1 MSRTPKP
8 DQVCIGI
15 SIEGDILRLAAV
27 GREGKTLRILD
38 LASMPIPIIQK
49 VLADKDDSS
58 NPFDR
63 VELTDTDEVDYTS
76 VKDFLTAHFIPGAT
90 LAVSLGDQ
98 NIRTFLMPCE
108 TKDSPAKIVKRI
120 LAEVQHLLNLEL
132 TKDQVAYELVGKTH
146 LVASVRIESM
156 LLLEILALP
165 HGASRR
171 GTRITSVTSNDVAL
185 VNLVRVHFRFRGDDI
200 VHIIHVGKDET
211 RLYIMRGYDLVF
223 ISPPVQQGA
232 NDREYVTMLNNRLE
246 LAAENAGYP
255 KASAV
260 VLSGFGED
268 IGLREEILEN
278 NPTVVFHTL
287 SKMRL
292 DHGSNEAL
300 AREMRHFPIA
310 ISIAWEKLQPKNPHF
325 YRINLIPQRIR
336 EEQRKMKLAW
346 HGILLLIVLFAATAG
361 LTVLGLQKG
370 EQIRTMSSQL
380 AYERKQVKEQRAIV
394 VQINDLESRSASLV
408 QATNTLDTLLLNSEK
423 YSETLD
429 TLAIAAGG
437 LRNMW
442 INEIKPDADGNIA
455 ITGFSL
461 TRPSV
466 PTFSHLVGQ
475 TNMREISVQEIG
487 KKKVYRFDV
496 SLHVP
501 DAYPYAN
508 SPAQAWHDTIKT
520 TLGDVSTRF
529 AAEKPKHKDVK
540 EGKGKKGKKGEKG
553 AKAEKG
559 KKGEKASEKSDA
571 TEKSGKK

>member
-15 SIEGDILRLAAV
+15 SIEGDLLRLAAV
-27 GREGKTLRILD
+27 GREGKSLRILD

-49 VLADKDDSS
+49 VMSEKEDTSS

-90 LAVSLGDQ
+90 LAVSLGDH
-98 NIRTFLMPCE
+98 NIRTFLLPCE
-108 TKDSPAKIVKRI
+108 TKDSPVKIVKRI
-120 LAEVQHLLNLEL
+120 LSEVQHLLNIEL
-132 TKDQVAYELVGKTH
+132 TKDQVAYQTIGSTH
-146 LVASVRIESM
+146 LLASVRIESM

-165 HGASRR
+165 HGSSRR

-185 VNLVRVHFRFRGDDI
+185 VNLVRVHFRFRGDDV
-200 VHIIHVGKDET
+200 VHIVHVGKDET

-223 ISPPVQQGA
+223 IAPPVQQGA

-255 KASAV
+255 KATAV
-260 VLSGFGED
+260 VLSGHAED

-278 NPTVVFHTL
+278 NPNVAFHSL

-292 DHGSNEAL
+292 DYGGNEAL
-300 AREMRHFPIA
+300 AREIRHFPIA

-325 YRINLIPQRIR
+325 YRINLIPTRIR
-336 EEQRKMKLAW
+336 EEQRKAKLAW
-346 HGILLLIVLFAATAG
+346 HGFLLLAVLFSATAG
-361 LTVLGLQKG
+361 LTVLGLQKA
-370 EQIRTMSSQL
+370 EQIQAMSSQL
-380 AYERKQVKEQRAIV
+380 AYERKQVKEQRAIALK
-394 VQINDLESRSASLV
+394 INDLESRSASLV

-429 TLAIAAGG
+429 TLARAAGG
-437 LRNMW
+437 LRNLW
-442 INEIKPDADGNIA
+442 INEIKPDAEGNIA

-461 TRPSV
+461 TRSSV

-475 TNMREISVQEIG
+475 SNMREISVQEIG
-487 KKKVYRFDV
+487 KRKVYRFDV
-496 SLHVP
+496 ALHVP
-501 DAYPYAN
+501 DAYPYSS
-508 SPAQAWHDTIKT
+508 SPAQAWHDTIQT
-520 TLGDVSTRF
+520 TLGDINTRF
-529 AAEKPKHKDVK
+529 TAEKPKEKADK
-540 EGKGKKGKKGEKG
+540 EGKGNRGKKGKS
-553 AKAEKG
+553 
-559 KKGEKASEKSDA
+559 SEKRNKA
-571 TEKSGKK
+571 KKSGKN